1 MNKFIQVI
9 VLMAML
15 PVSLY
20 GQNVTDSIAL
30 DSIADYWDKVLELNE
45 VVVIGHRTV
54 LKQSPDRIV
63 YLTKNDT
70 FARGLNGIEV
80 LDRIPRVSVA
90 GDLVTVAGKSSV
102 RYIVDGRLLEMS
114 DEAIAMQLKNLQASG
129 IEKIELLTT
138 PPSKYAAGANVAFIS
153 ITTRNESLGTRGNA
167 WANGN
172 IRENFNYILGG
183 NLSHTTRKV
192 ELSADASWSDIK
204 GINDLDRTFTFD
216 DHVKTS
222 NRTTHFINRTLS
234 INSLFKYKFTDRLC
248 AGAIVNISTN
258 RLSSDLNDKTTDNDI
273 IFSSYNHSPSRPNNS
288 LTVTA
293 FTDWQLDDK
302 GKMLSLTYNYFNRS
316 SKSFSEVTT
325 SNGGTWKVESGT
337 RFHLSQI
344 NDKRQTTNELRS
356 SFHDFRAKRSNN
368 ASDEEKLTNEGH
380 NKYSIHSAK
389 IDATL
394 PFKTFRIETGVA
406 LTSIGNNTALN
417 VCNYENGEWINDPLQ
432 SNRFN
437 YDENTAAV
445 YISAEKSFSE
455 SFFGKL
461 GLRYECTN
469 VRGLQDIGNE
479 RHNNSYGYLFPAL
492 SLSWNSQNAGRFSL
506 SYSMGI
512 TRPNFADLNPFRYYT
527 TTSDYVSG
535 NPNLLPSI
543 AHNAEFNYSLKGL
556 YAVLYNSYNHNS
568 ISYVTRFNT
577 DGSQQT
583 TPENCF
589 NSNKIGLY
597 VSYNRSLREWWNI
610 SIGGEVFNT
619 WAKSKIADFKDLD
632 QSDWSGKLELNTSFM
647 LNCQKNLIFNV
658 RFSHYFPYN
667 ERMVHYE
674 SMSLIGCELRYM
686 LLDNRLTMTA
696 SVSDP
701 FGWNITRSS
710 AYYKDYIV
718 TSRNNIHSHSVQL
731 RISFSF
737 GSNKVNNVYRDTK
750 ERESTRSY

>member
-1 MNKFIQVI
+1 MNKFLQTI
-9 VLMAML
+9 VLMATL

-20 GQNVTDSIAL
+20 GQNATDSIAL

-80 LDRIPRVSVA
+80 LDRIPRVSVV

-138 PPSKYAAGANVAFIS
+138 PPSKYAAGANEAFIC
-153 ITTRNESLGTRGNA
+153 ITTRNESLGTRGNV

-172 IRENFNYILGG
+172 IRENFNYTLGS

-216 DHVKTS
+216 DHIKTS
-222 NRTTHFINRTLS
+222 NRTTHFTNRTLG
-234 INSLFKYKFTDRLC
+234 INGLFKYKFTDKLC
-248 AGAIVNISTN
+248 AGAIVNFSTN
-258 RLSSDLNDKTTDNDI
+258 RLNSNLNDKTTDNDTA
-273 IFSSYNHSPSRPNNS
+273 FNSYNHSPSRPNNS
-288 LTVTA
+288 LTVTT

-325 SNGGTWKVESGT
+325 SN
-337 RFHLSQI
+337 I
-344 NDKRQTTNELRS
+344 
-356 SFHDFRAKRSNN
+356 
-368 ASDEEKLTNEGH
+368 SDEKKLTNEGH

-394 PFKTFRIETGVA
+394 PFKAFKMEIGVA
-406 LTSIGNNTALN
+406 FTSIDNNTALD
-417 VCNYENGEWINDPLQ
+417 VCNYENDEWINDPLQ

-445 YISAEKSFSE
+445 HISAEKSFSE
-455 SFFGKL
+455 SLFGKL
-461 GLRYECTN
+461 GLRYEHTK
-469 VRGLQDIGNE
+469 VKGLQDIGNE
-479 RHNNSYGYLFPAL
+479 RHNNSYGYLFPSL
-492 SLSWNSQNAGRFSL
+492 NLSWNSQNAGRFSL

-535 NPNLLPSI
+535 NPDLRPSI
-543 AHNAEFNYSLKGL
+543 AHNAEISYSFKGL
-556 YAVLYNSYNHNS
+556 YAVLYNSFNHNS
-568 ISYVTRFNT
+568 ISYVTRFNV

-589 NSNKIGLY
+589 NSNKLGIY
-597 VSYNRSLREWWNI
+597 ASYNRSLREWWNI
-610 SIGGEVFNT
+610 NIGGEVFNT
-619 WAKSKIADFKDLD
+619 YAKSKIADFNDLD

-647 LNCQKNLIFNV
+647 LNRQKNLIFNV

-667 ERMVHYE
+667 ERMVHYK

-686 LLDNRLTMTA
+686 LLDNHLTLIA
-696 SVSDP
+696 SISDP

-710 AYYKDYIV
+710 AHYKDYIV

-731 RISFSF
+731 RISYSF
-737 GSNKVNNVYRDTK
+737 GSNKVNNVYRDSK
-750 ERESTRSY
+750 ERESTRSN

>member
-1 MNKFIQVI
+1 MNRFIQAI
-9 VLMAML
+9 VLMVML

-20 GQNVTDSIAL
+20 GQNVNDSIAL

-45 VVVIGHRTV
+45 VIVIGHRTV

-80 LDRIPRVSVA
+80 LDRIPRVSVVN
-90 GDLVTVAGKSSV
+90 DLVTVAGKSSV

-114 DEAIAMQLKNLQASG
+114 DEAIAMLLKNLQASG

-138 PPSKYAAGANVAFIS
+138 PPSKYAAGTNVAFIS

-167 WANGN
+167 WGNGN
-172 IRENFNYILGG
+172 MREQFNYMLGG

-192 ELSADASWSDIK
+192 ELSADASWNDIK
-204 GINDLDRTFTFD
+204 GINDLNRTFTFN
-216 DHVKTS
+216 DHIKTS
-222 NRTTHFINRTLS
+222 NRTTHFKNRTLG
-234 INSLFKYKFTDRLC
+234 INGLFKYKFTGKLC
-248 AGAIVNISTN
+248 TGAIVNFSTN
-258 RLSSDLNDKTTDNDI
+258 RLNSKLNDKTIDNDI
-273 IFSSYNHSPSRPNNS
+273 AFNSYNHSPSRPNNA
-288 LTVTA
+288 LTLTA

-302 GKMLSLTYNYFNRS
+302 GKVLSLTYNYFDRS

-325 SNGGTWKVESGT
+325 SN
-337 RFHLSQI
+337 I
-344 NDKRQTTNELRS
+344 
-356 SFHDFRAKRSNN
+356 
-368 ASDEEKLTNEGH
+368 SDEEKLTNEGH
-380 NKYSIHSAK
+380 NKYRIHSAK
-389 IDATL
+389 LDATL
-394 PFKTFRIETGVA
+394 PFKTFRMETGA
-406 LTSIGNNTALN
+406 AFTSISNNTALH
-417 VCNYENGEWINDPLQ
+417 VSNYENDEWINDPLQ

-437 YDENTAAV
+437 YDENTAAI
-445 YISAEKSFSE
+445 YFSAEKNFTE
-455 SFFGKL
+455 ALFGKL
-461 GLRYECTN
+461 GLRYEHTN
-469 VRGLQDIGNE
+469 VRGLQDIGDE
-479 RHNNSYGYLFPAL
+479 RHNNSYGYLFPTIN
-492 SLSWNSQNAGRFSL
+492 LSWNSQNAGRFSL

-535 NPNLLPSI
+535 NPDLLPSI
-543 AHNAEFNYSLKGL
+543 AHNAEISYSFKGL
-556 YAVLYNSYNHNS
+556 YAVLYNSYNHNA
-568 ISYVTRFNT
+568 IGYVTRFNT
-577 DGSQQT
+577 NESQQT
-583 TPENCF
+583 VPENCF

-597 VSYNRSLREWWNI
+597 ASYSRSLRDWLNI
-610 SIGGEVFNT
+610 NIGGEVFNT
-619 WAKSKIADFKDLD
+619 YAKSKMADFKDLD
-632 QSDWSGKLELNTSFM
+632 QSDWSGKLELNTTFM
-647 LNCQKNLIFNV
+647 LNRQKNLILNV

-686 LLDNRLTMTA
+686 LLDNRLTLTT

-701 FGWNITRSS
+701 FGWNITKST
-710 AYYKDYIV
+710 AHYKDYTV

-731 RISFSF
+731 RISYTF